1 MSGELEPTHERNQ
14 ITPIRKDEQG
24 LSRLSNAVVER
35 WEKGQESPPEG
46 LIIPDYVKPNVR
58 GTISVGT
65 LMIGPGHFGRGLIGA
80 LHHQALLEGDRT
92 SGICSINVR
101 GDSAEIQTQNGL
113 FILNQREH
121 GDTRYEVVG
130 AIVEALSLKNDLERV
145 LQRFEDESVR
155 CVTLSVT
162 LAGYNL
168 DSSRG
173 YKLDLSKVERD
184 IRDPRHPTT
193 TIGLLAE
200 GIRRRYQKFC
210 AASRD
215 AAADQGDPLFKAKL
229 TIIPC
234 DNLPPHR
241 HGPHW
246 RGLGSYLRAALID
259 YCSSS
264 EQEELAKFIRQ
275 HIAIPNTQV
284 DRICTT
290 PSEENFSD
298 VGQFGVNDALVTPTE
313 PMPRHALVVGEH
325 GACGDLPS
333 FDSVHTPPWLRSASS
348 DQVLVSDLANEHANI
363 KTHTLN
369 AGHVMLAWLG
379 KYMGR
384 DGELIHNLMSIPEM
398 SAFLSDVMLNS
409 VQPTLEFSH
418 ELGGKRGFKFEKYV
432 DSVLA
437 RFRNWSLPD
446 SIDRLDTKGTE
457 KMRERIVSVIE
468 KLEERVYDTPSEDV
482 ACKTR
487 EAIVPLALVVAV
499 WSRCVTTGIDEAGK
513 PVTTDSKKTK
523 TAPDGR
529 PEPKDPLAET
539 WKITYPDLSDTAQ
552 LEKFKAETR
561 IFGTSMENMPIFEEI
576 FERWLRALD
585 TTSLTQILK
594 ESGGKNLRVVLDR
607 LAPIQ

>member
-1 MSGELEPTHERNQ
+1 V
-14 ITPIRKDEQG
+14 I
-24 LSRLSNAVVER
+24 ER
-35 WEKGQESPPEG
+35 WENGQESLPEG
-46 LIIPDYVKPNVR
+46 LIIPNYVKPNVR

-101 GDSAEIQTQNGL
+101 SDSTEIQAQNGL

-121 GDTRYEVVG
+121 GGTRYEVVG
-130 AIVEALSLKNDLERV
+130 AIVEALSLSHDLERI

-162 LAGYNL
+162 PAGYNL
-168 DSSRG
+168 DSSKG
-173 YKLDLSKVERD
+173 YKLDLSKVARD

-193 TIGLLAE
+193 TMGLLAE

-210 AASRD
+210 AAPRD
-215 AAADQGDPLFKAKL
+215 AAADQVDPLFKAKL

-241 HGPHW
+241 HGPDW

-259 YCSSS
+259 YCLSS
-264 EQEELAKFIRQ
+264 EQEELATFIRQ

-298 VGQFGVNDALVTPTE
+298 IRQFGVNDTLVTPTE
-313 PMPRHALVVGEH
+313 PMPRHALVIGEH
-325 GACGDLPS
+325 GACGDLSS
-333 FDSVHTPPWLRSASS
+333 FDSVHTPPWLRSAPS

-379 KYMGR
+379 KYMGK
-384 DGELIHNLMSIPEM
+384 DGELIHDLRAIPEM

-409 VQPTLEFSH
+409 VQPTLEFPH

-457 KMRERIVSVIE
+457 KIRERIVSVIE
-468 KLEERVYDTPSEDV
+468 KLEERVDDAPSE
-482 ACKTR
+482 
-487 EAIVPLALVVAV
+487 
-499 WSRCVTTGIDEAGK
+499 
-513 PVTTDSKKTK
+513 
-523 TAPDGR
+523 
-529 PEPKDPLAET
+529 
-539 WKITYPDLSDTAQ
+539 
-552 LEKFKAETR
+552 
-561 IFGTSMENMPIFEEI
+561 
-576 FERWLRALD
+576 
-585 TTSLTQILK
+585 
-594 ESGGKNLRVVLDR
+594 
-607 LAPIQ
+607 

>member
-1 MSGELEPTHERNQ
+1 MSGGLGASDTRYRGDSIRPSEES
-14 ITPIRKDEQG
+14 TPKLSDAVIASWDRGEQD
-24 LSRLSNAVVER
+24 
-35 WEKGQESPPEG
+35 PPEG
-46 LIIPDYVKPNVR
+46 LLIPDYVKPGAR
-58 GTISVGT
+58 GAISVGT

-101 GDSAEIQTQNGL
+101 GDGEEIRAQNGL

-121 GDTRYEVVG
+121 GETRYEVVG
-130 AIVEALSLKNDLERV
+130 AIVEALSLANDLERI

-162 LAGYNL
+162 PAGYNL

-173 YKLDLSKVERD
+173 YRLNLSKVERD
-184 IRDPRHPTT
+184 IHDPRHPTT

-210 AASRD
+210 ATSGVVGD
-215 AAADQGDPLFKAKL
+215 NQVDPLFKAKL

-264 EQEELAKFIRQ
+264 EQEDLARFIRQ
-275 HIAIPNTQV
+275 HVAIPNTQV

-290 PSEENFSD
+290 PSDVNFSD
-298 VGQFGVNDALVTPTE
+298 VRRFGVNDKLVTPTE

-325 GACGDLPS
+325 GACGELPS
-333 FDSVHTPPWLRSASS
+333 FDSVHTPPWLRAAPSE
-348 DQVLVSDLANEHANI
+348 QVLVSDMANDHANI

-384 DGELIHNLMSIPEM
+384 DGELIHNLMSMPEI
-398 SAFLSDVMLNS
+398 SAFLSDVLLHS
-409 VQPTLEFSH
+409 VQPTLEFPQ
-418 ELGGKRGFKFEKYV
+418 ELGGKRGFKFQKYV
-432 DSVLA
+432 DSVLS

-468 KLEERVYDTPSEDV
+468 KLEERVEDASSEQI
-482 ACKTR
+482 ARKTR
-487 EAIVPLALVVAV
+487 DAIVPLALVVAV
-499 WSRCVTTGIDEAGK
+499 WSKCVTTGKDEAGNL
-513 PVTTDSKKTK
+513 VTTNIKKADP
-523 TAPDGR
+523 APHEK
-529 PEPKDPLAET
+529 PEPKDPLAEF
-539 WKITYPDLSDTAQ
+539 WKTTYPDLGDSAQ
-552 LEKFKAETR
+552 LAAFKMEAQ
-561 IFGTSMENMPIFEEI
+561 IFGTSMENMPVFEGI

-585 TTSLTQILK
+585 SSSLTSILK
-594 ESGGKNLRVVLDR
+594 ESGGTNLPAILDR